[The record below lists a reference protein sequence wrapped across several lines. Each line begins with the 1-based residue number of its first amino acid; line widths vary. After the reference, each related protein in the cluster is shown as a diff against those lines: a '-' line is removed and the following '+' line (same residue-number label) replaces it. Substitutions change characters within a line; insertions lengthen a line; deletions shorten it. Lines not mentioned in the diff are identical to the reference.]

1 MLGVVGFLYYD
12 SEATKK
18 ELIINCKKENEIL
31 SSKLEGMQRQIKK
44 NDSLLAV
51 LTFENTI
58 YYTQIE
64 AINEAS
70 KKNKK

>member
-12 SEATKK
+12 SENTKK

-31 SSKLEGMQRQIKK
+31 SSKVEGMQRQIKK